1 MRIKMEGLS
10 MMLAFVRGMQ
20 AAAVL
25 GDGLNLP
32 IFNRIA
38 VKYQDRVVMLFFS
51 PASAILLR

>member
-20 AAAVL
+20 AAVVL

-38 VKYQDRVVMLFFS
+38 VKYQDRVVMLFFF

>member
-1 MRIKMEGLS
+1 MEGLS

>member
-1 MRIKMEGLS
+1 MEGLS

-38 VKYQDRVVMLFFS
+38 VKYQDRVVMLFFF